1 MKKQCFYAHFCV
13 GVPRSTLFLLLWEI
27 YQLFSSQW
35 FGSHPRISAT
45 PGNRRVGINTTRIS
59 WMKIT
64 GVLFFQSKI
73 GARVH
78 QKRCD
83 QMLGGQ
89 KSRWPIYVDIM
100 EFPSMVWISTLSSIL
115 TPPPWPICI
124 DILESP
130 LPLKNNLDFS
140 VVLAMTLF
148 FLEGERGQYLDIKV
162 GDAPL
167 GWSLGAVSRA
177 ALSSSSPGGGNWW
190 RGVTRETRH
199 HSEQGFLCPV
209 LAWSPCLQVDPRGK
223 GKEQREWWPWWHF
236 RPDVLNPSNQM
247 FWTLQTRCSGFNTK
261 QFLSVLGSLLP
272 TLNSV

>member
-1 MKKQCFYAHFCV
+1 MKKQCFYAHFCM

-45 PGNRRVGINTTRIS
+45 PGNRRVGISTTRIS

-64 GVLFFQSKI
+64 GMLFFQSKI

-89 KSRWPIYVDIM
+89 KSRWPIYVAIL
-100 EFPSMVWISTLSSIL
+100 EFPSMAWISTLSSIL
-115 TPPPWPICI
+115 TPPPWPICM

-140 VVLAMTLF
+140 VVPAMTLF
-148 FLEGERGQYLDIKV
+148 FLEGERGQYLDRKV
-162 GDAPL
+162 KFGGCFQGCPFQQFSGWRELVAWCNQGDKTPL
-167 GWSLGAVSRA
+167 GARISLSSLGMESM
-177 ALSSSSPGGGNWW
+177 SSSGPQ
-190 RGVTRETRH
+190 RQRQRAEGVVAMMALQTRC
-199 HSEQGFLCPV
+199 SEPF
-209 LAWSPCLQVDPRGK
+209 K
-223 GKEQREWWPWWHF
+223 
-236 RPDVLNPSNQM
+236 PDVLNPSDQM
-247 FWTLQTRCSGFNTK
+247 FRIQHQTV
-261 QFLSVLGSLLP
+261 SVCLGIAASY
-272 TLNSV
+272 T